1 MKQIKQEKLFNI
13 YLDFIFEENE
23 EIVSAYLDE
32 DKETLEVNYI
42 DTQDETCNVYI
53 ASLDEERLKKYQQYT
68 K

>member
-13 YLDFIFEENE
+13 YLDFIFEESE
-23 EIVSAYLDE
+23 RIVSAYLDE
-32 DKETLEVNYI
+32 DKKTLEINYI

-53 ASLDEERLKKYQQYT
+53 ASLDEERLKEYQQYT